1 MQHVCGHSIKSTMD
15 QKTQATRRDKAK
27 VSVGAEPMPSKESRD
42 TASIVAASVSI
53 SASEWLGIATLI
65 FGGCCSNVFTL
76 EAIVK
81 DIPDSGS
88 LITFVQFLFVSIE
101 GLFHFVDFSQPFCLK
116 PSKAPYFRWAVSVL
130 LFFLVSVINN
140 YVWKLHISVPLHI
153 IFRSGGTVITM
164 ILGVMGGKKYTRGQ
178 VLSVAILTAGVILAT
193 FSQAPNKD
201 SKQKATTAQFV
212 LGIVLLLVAAVLS
225 SFQGLFSEVTYSK
238 YGGNWRESL
247 FYTHFLSLPL
257 FAPLA
262 SDIIRQFGSVWG
274 AHPKLHI
281 ETLGGYD
288 LHVSRAFLWL
298 MLNATTQYL
307 CIRGVNKLS
316 GATSAL
322 TVGIVLNVRKFVSLL
337 LSVVLF
343 GNSLSGL
350 TVLGTVLLFVGAG
363 LYSFE
368 GRRAAE
374 RVKTDKNDKKDK

>member
-1 MQHVCGHSIKSTMD
+1 MDRKS
-15 QKTQATRRDKAK
+15 QVTQRG
-27 VSVGAEPMPSKESRD
+27 GAEKAEADHVTSRESDPPRD
-42 TASIVAASVSI
+42 SIIAASLSI
-53 SASEWLGIATLI
+53 TATEWLGIGTLI

-101 GLFHFVDFSQPFCLK
+101 GLFHFVDFSRPAPFLK
-116 PSKAPYFRWAVSVL
+116 PSKAPFSRWAVSVL

-164 ILGVMGGKKYTRGQ
+164 IMGVIKGKRYTRGQ

-201 SKQKATTAQFV
+201 SKGQKATTTQFV
-212 LGIVLLLVAAVLS
+212 LGIVLLLVAAILS
-225 SFQGLFSEVTYSK
+225 SFQGLFSEVTYSQ

-247 FYTHFLSLPL
+247 FYTHFLALPL

-262 SDIIRQFGSVWG
+262 KDIIRQFGSVWG
-274 AHPKLHI
+274 AHPRLHLDV
-281 ETLGGYD
+281 LGHN
-288 LHVSRAFLWL
+288 LTVSRAFMWL
-298 MLNATTQYL
+298 LLNATTQYL

-337 LSVVLF
+337 LSVLLF
-343 GNSLSGL
+343 GNSLSSL
-350 TVLGTVLLFVGAG
+350 TILGTVLLFAGAG

-368 GRRAAE
+368 GTKAAE
-374 RVKTDKNDKKDK
+374 KVKAKKDK

>member
-1 MQHVCGHSIKSTMD
+1 MASVLHDTMD
-15 QKTQATRRDKAK
+15 HRKTRVIQRDGASTETTKDLSDAT
-27 VSVGAEPMPSKESRD
+27 KESHKPLD
-42 TASIVAASVSI
+42 LATTAASI
-53 SASEWLGIATLI
+53 SATEWVGIATLI

-101 GLFHFVDFSQPFCLK
+101 GLFHFVDLSQPWLLK
-116 PSKAPYFRWAVSVL
+116 PSRAPFRRWAVSVL

-164 ILGVMGGKKYTRGQ
+164 LLGAWNGKKYTSGQ

-193 FSQAPNKD
+193 FSQAPNK
-201 SKQKATTAQFV
+201 SKSAGNQATTPQFV
-212 LGIVLLLVAAVLS
+212 LGITLLLVAAILS
-225 SFQGLFSEVTYSK
+225 SAQGLFSEVTYSK

-262 SDIIRQFGSVWG
+262 NDIIRQFGNVWRANPKMLINVASV
-274 AHPKLHI
+274 HQVS
-281 ETLGGYD
+281 
-288 LHVSRAFLWL
+288 VSRAFLWL

-316 GATSAL
+316 GSTSAL

-343 GNSLSGL
+343 GNSLSAL
-350 TVLGTVLLFVGAG
+350 TVSGTVLLFMGAG
-363 LYSFE
+363 LYSYE
-368 GRRAAE
+368 GRKAG
-374 RVKTDKNDKKDK
+374 VKKKTS

>member
-1 MQHVCGHSIKSTMD
+1 MD
-15 QKTQATRRDKAK
+15 QKTHVTRREKAGVADQK
-27 VSVGAEPMPSKESRD
+27 DPAPDNESRD
-42 TASIVAASVSI
+42 TDSILAASVSI

-101 GLFHFVDFSQPFCLK
+101 GLFHFVDFSQPYCLK
-116 PSKAPYFRWAVSVL
+116 PSKAPYSRWAVSVL

-164 ILGVMGGKKYTRGQ
+164 ILGVIKGKKYTRGQ

-201 SKQKATTAQFV
+201 SKQKATTTQFV
-212 LGIVLLLVAAVLS
+212 LGIVLLLVAAILS

-262 SDIIRQFGSVWG
+262 NDIIRQFASVWG
-274 AHPKLHI
+274 AHPRVHF
-281 ETLGGYD
+281 ETLIAGYD
-288 LHVSRAFLWL
+288 LHVSRAFMWL

-343 GNSLSGL
+343 GNSLSSL

-368 GRRAAE
+368 GRKAAE
-374 RVKTDKNDKKDK
+374 RAKSAKTDKKDK

>member
-1 MQHVCGHSIKSTMD
+1 MDHKRQVTQRGGTTDANCGTEVH
-15 QKTQATRRDKAK
+15 
-27 VSVGAEPMPSKESRD
+27 KESRD
-42 TASIVAASVSI
+42 TTAMVAASVSI
-53 SASEWLGIATLI
+53 GAMEWVGIATLI

-101 GLFHFVDFSQPFCLK
+101 GLFHFVDFSQPFFLK
-116 PSKAPYFRWAVSVL
+116 PSKAPYSRWTVSVL

-164 ILGVMGGKKYTRGQ
+164 LLGVIKGKKYTRGQ
-178 VLSVAILTAGVILAT
+178 VLSVAILTVGVILAT

-201 SKQKATTAQFV
+201 SKQKATTTQFV
-212 LGIVLLLVAAVLS
+212 LGIVLLLVAAILS

-274 AHPKLHI
+274 AHPRLHF
-281 ETLGGYD
+281 ETLGYD
-288 LHVSRAFLWL
+288 LHVSRAFMWL

-343 GNSLSGL
+343 GNSLSSL
-350 TVLGTVLLFVGAG
+350 TILGTVLLFIGAG

-368 GRRAAE
+368 GRKAAE
-374 RVKTDKNDKKDK
+374 RAKLAKADKDK

>member
-1 MQHVCGHSIKSTMD
+1 MDKTTKSEVT
-15 QKTQATRRDKAK
+15 QRGKTGSDEKQA
-27 VSVGAEPMPSKESRD
+27 PD
-42 TASIVAASVSI
+42 TSIVTAAISI

-101 GLFHFVDFSQPFCLK
+101 GLFHFVDFSQPFFLR
-116 PSKAPYFRWAVSVL
+116 PSKAPYSRWAVSVL

-164 ILGVMGGKKYTRGQ
+164 ILGVLKGKKYTRGQ
-178 VLSVAILTAGVILAT
+178 VLSVGILTAGVILAT
-193 FSQAPNKD
+193 FSQAPTKD
-201 SKQKATTAQFV
+201 SKQKATTAQFA
-212 LGIVLLLVAAVLS
+212 LGIVLLFVAAVLS
-225 SFQGLFSEVTYSK
+225 SAQGLFSEVTYSK

-262 SDIIRQFGSVWG
+262 GDIIRQFWSVWL
-274 AHPKLHI
+274 ASPRFELV
-281 ETLGGYD
+281 GGT
-288 LHVSRAFLWL
+288 HVSRAFMWL

-343 GNSLSGL
+343 GNSLSSL
-350 TVLGTVLLFVGAG
+350 TVLGTVLLFAGAG

-368 GRRAAE
+368 GRKAAE
-374 RVKTDKNDKKDK
+374 KTKAKKDK

>member
-1 MQHVCGHSIKSTMD
+1 MDPKSQVTQRGGKRSTDPGADKKEDSGDTKTSSI
-15 QKTQATRRDKAK
+15 
-27 VSVGAEPMPSKESRD
+27 
-42 TASIVAASVSI
+42 IAASASI
-53 SASEWLGIATLI
+53 SAAEWVGIATLI

-101 GLFHFVDFSQPFCLK
+101 GIFHFVDFSQPFFLR
-116 PSKAPYFRWAVSVL
+116 PSKAPYSRWAVSVL

-164 ILGVMGGKKYTRGQ
+164 LLGVLNGKRYTRGQ

-201 SKQKATTAQFV
+201 SKQKATTGQFV
-212 LGIVLLLVAAVLS
+212 LGIFLLLVAAVLS

-274 AHPKLHI
+274 AHPRLHFGAQG
-281 ETLGGYD
+281 LD
-288 LHVSRAFLWL
+288 FHVSRAFMWL

-343 GNSLSGL
+343 GNSLSSL
-350 TVLGTVLLFVGAG
+350 TILGTVLLFLGAG

-368 GRRAAE
+368 GRKAAE
-374 RVKTDKNDKKDK
+374 RAKLAKGEKDK